1 MPHRSGKG
9 LMTAGAI
16 VAFVGL
22 CIILVRVL
30 KVPEYWVPLM
40 VGIGLFLLGVLR
52 WFTSRGS

>member
-1 MPHRSGKG
+1 VAERSGQG

-30 KVPEYWVPLM
+30 KVPEYAVPLL
-40 VGIGLFLLGVLR
+40 VGIGLFLIGLVR
-52 WFTSRGS
+52 WLTSKGA

>member
-1 MPHRSGKG
+1 VPHRSGKG

-16 VAFVGL
+16 VTFVGL

-52 WFTSRGS
+52 WFTSKGS